1 MATVNKHP
9 VVAIVGRPNVGKSTL
24 FNRIIQRREAIVD
37 DQPGITRD
45 RKSAQAEW
53 EDKTFTVIDTGGY
66 IPKTRDEIEAGVTQQ
81 VKYAIQ
87 ESDYILFVV
96 DCTTGITDVD
106 LEVAELLRKH
116 QKPSLL
122 VVNKSDNEQRDWQA
136 SEFYSLGLDIPVP
149 VSALASRGIGDLL
162 SMIIEHLIR
171 SNLIL
176 EDGNPDENEEDVLHL
191 AIVGKPNVGKST
203 FINTML
209 GEERLLVTNI
219 PGTTRDAVDVQFQYK
234 KQKVLL
240 IDTAGM
246 RKRTKIT
253 DSVEYYSNLRTH
265 SIVEKCELACVF
277 VDASEGVTQQ
287 DMRVIREV
295 VEARKGIVLVVN
307 KWDLLIDDAEQK
319 AKFWEDLEIR
329 LQAYAFVP
337 VVSISCKTG
346 LRVEKVMNQVMQ
358 VYRERNKRISSS
370 EMNTLLTKLNQQYRH
385 PAVRGKNIRVKYATQ
400 IKSSPP
406 MFVFFSNYPDLIKP
420 EYKRYLENHIRDQF
434 GFRGVPIHMVFRKK

>member
-1 MATVNKHP
+1 MANVNKHP
-9 VVAIVGRPNVGKSTL
+9 VVAVVGRPNVGKSTL

-53 EDKTFTVIDTGGY
+53 ENKIFTMIDTGGY

-81 VKYAIQ
+81 VKYAIN

-106 LEVAELLRKH
+106 LEVAELLRKY
-116 QKPSLL
+116 QKPCLL
-122 VVNKSDNEQRDWQA
+122 VVNKSDNQQREWES
-136 SEFYSLGLDIPVP
+136 SEFYSLGLDMPVP
-149 VSALASRGIGDLL
+149 VSALAGRGIGDLL
-162 SMIIEHLIR
+162 SMIVEYLTR
-171 SNLIL
+171 SNLFMT
-176 EDGNPDENEEDVLHL
+176 EEAEEDTEESVLRL

-203 FINTML
+203 FVNTML

-234 KQKVLL
+234 NQKVVL

-265 SIVEKCELACVF
+265 SIVEKCDLACVF
-277 VDASEGVTQQ
+277 VDANEGVTQQ

-295 VEARKGIVLVVN
+295 VQARKGIVLVIN
-307 KWDLLIDDAEQK
+307 KWDLIIDDSERK
-319 AKFWEDLEIR
+319 TKFWEDLEIR
-329 LQAYAFVP
+329 MQAYTFIP
-337 VVSISCKTG
+337 IVSISCKSG
-346 LRVEKVMNQVMQ
+346 LRIDKVMNQVMQ
-358 VYRERNKRISSS
+358 VYRERKKRVSSS
-370 EMNTLLTKLNQQYRH
+370 ELNNLLGQLNQQYHH
-385 PAVRGKNIRVKYATQ
+385 PAIRGKNIKVKFVTQ
-400 IKSSPP
+400 TRTAPP
-406 MFVFFSNYPDLIKP
+406 VFVFFSNYPELIKP
-420 EYKRYLENHIRDQF
+420 EYKRYLENHIRDHF
-434 GFRGVPIHMVFRKK
+434 GFIGVPMNMAFRKK